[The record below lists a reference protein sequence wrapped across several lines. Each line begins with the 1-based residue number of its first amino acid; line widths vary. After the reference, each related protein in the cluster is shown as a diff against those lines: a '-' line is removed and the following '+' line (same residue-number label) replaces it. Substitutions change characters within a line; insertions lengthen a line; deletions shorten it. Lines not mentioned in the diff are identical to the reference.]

1 MLFRSKVVGLL
12 TFTIDRL
19 VTVCEQPTAEVA
31 YAAYAVG
38 LLDPRCMEVRAIER
52 APADNSQMMY
62 VALPASLSS

>member
-38 LLDPRCMEVRAIER
+38 LLDPRCVWRLGQLKGLQQTIR
-52 APADNSQMMY
+52 R
-62 VALPASLSS
+62 